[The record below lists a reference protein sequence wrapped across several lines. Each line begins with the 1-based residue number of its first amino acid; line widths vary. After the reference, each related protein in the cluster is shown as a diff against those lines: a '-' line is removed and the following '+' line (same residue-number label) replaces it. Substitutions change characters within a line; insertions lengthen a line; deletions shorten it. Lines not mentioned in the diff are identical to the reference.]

1 MEKRRKTHHYNSE
14 KCEKGKL
21 QRGNELDLKEEI
33 AEQRHFQVVKSTEIR
48 VVFPAACG
56 TKQS

>member
-1 MEKRRKTHHYNSE
+1 MEKRRKTHRYNSE
-14 KCEKGKL
+14 KCEKSKL

-33 AEQRHFQVVKSTEIR
+33 AEQRHFQVVKRSEIR
-48 VVFPAACG
+48 VVFPACG